1 MCQRSKVKPMMIKKL
16 SISFSLLFL
25 ILCTYRISGQNVDSL
40 KNLLSHLPDKPRD
53 DIYDTLRCKILD
65 QLGEISEGEEWR
77 GYCEQLKELC
87 DNRLNKVKKSDLH
100 LKNLYSHYLG
110 SAYSG
115 LGSCNYENG
124 DIILAIE
131 QWQRGLNYYEDA
143 KDTIGIATI
152 VNNLGV
158 SYMGLGE
165 LDKSLEFFNKS
176 YKLAQKDGSKA
187 DLAQIVNN
195 IGFIYMKKNLLDT
208 ALRYYKKSQALSEEI
223 GSLYSLAESINHI
236 GFVYKL
242 KSQYKEA
249 LAYYQKS
256 LSLREK
262 INDQKGIS
270 NSLNNIANC
279 YIDLKQ
285 YTAALPNAERSLEI
299 GKALGNVER
308 IRQAAFS
315 LKAIHEN
322 TGNYQDALR
331 MYELYIQMRDS
342 TMNESTRNE
351 GLKKNLKYEFEKREL
366 LLKEEQTRR
375 EALNEQK
382 RSYYTSFALVL
393 LMLLVLLFYSLYARY
408 KHKKEK
414 EQQDLLLRVKDSEI
428 KALQLQMN
436 PHFIFNSLNSV
447 LEFISRSE
455 TNEAIK
461 YLTKFSRLIRL
472 VLEFSNRKNIFLSE
486 EIELLTLYIDLENI
500 RSEKGFNVALSLEEG
515 LDPKNY
521 EIHPMLIQPF
531 IENSIIHGIQNKAKI
546 SETEKNVYKGE
557 LKIHFSI
564 EGEFLKCV
572 IEDNGIGR
580 EQAMAIKN
588 SKSFNHLS
596 LGMQI
601 TRERLDLIS
610 QRVSKI
616 EYFDLKDKNNQATG
630 TRVEILIPLLESF

>member
-1 MCQRSKVKPMMIKKL
+1 MIKKIFL
-16 SISFSLLFL
+16 IFVLFLNAGLYRSQTADSLLT
-25 ILCTYRISGQNVDSL
+25 ILSQ
-40 KNLLSHLPDKPRD
+40 LPERSKD
-53 DIYDTLRCKILD
+53 DVNDTLRCRLLD
-65 QLGEISEGEEWR
+65 LLAEESEGEQWR
-77 GYCEQLKELC
+77 RYSQELKELC
-87 DNRLNKVKKSDLH
+87 ELRLKKTE
-100 LKNLYSHYLG
+100 KNEKLRQFYLRHLG

-131 QWQRGLNYYEDA
+131 QWQLGLNHYEKA
-143 KDTIGIATI
+143 KDTVGIATI

-165 LDKSLEFFNKS
+165 LNKSLEFFNKS
-176 YKLAQKDGSKA
+176 YLLAEKSASKA

-195 IGFIYMKKNLLDT
+195 IGFIYMKKNSLDT
-208 ALRYYKKSQALSEEI
+208 ALSYYKKGQILAEES
-223 GSLYSLAESINHI
+223 GSTHSLAESINHI
-236 GFVYKL
+236 GYVYKL

-249 LAYYQKS
+249 LTNYQKS
-256 LSLREK
+256 LSLRES
-262 INDQKGIS
+262 ISDQKGIS

-279 YIDLKQ
+279 YIELKQ
-285 YTAALPNAERSLEI
+285 YASALPNAKRSLEI
-299 GKALGNVER
+299 GQTIGNVER

-315 LKAIHEN
+315 LKTIHEN
-322 TGNYQDALR
+322 TGNYKDALK
-331 MYELYIQMRDS
+331 MYDLYIQMRDS

-375 EALNEQK
+375 EALKDQK
-382 RSYYTSFALVL
+382 RTYYTSFTFIL
-393 LMLLVLLFYSLYARY
+393 LILLSVLFYSLYARY

-414 EQQDLLLRVKDSEI
+414 EQQDLLLRIKDSEI

-486 EIELLTLYIDLENI
+486 EIELLTLYVDLENI
-500 RSEKGFNVALSLEEG
+500 RSEKGFNVHINLEEG

-531 IENSIIHGIQNKAKI
+531 VENSIIHGIQNKVKI
-546 SETEKNVYKGE
+546 SEREKTLYKGE
-557 LKIHFSI
+557 LNIYFSI
-564 EGEFLKCV
+564 SGEFLKCI

-580 EQAMAIKN
+580 EQALIIKN

-596 LGMQI
+596 LGMHI

>member
-1 MCQRSKVKPMMIKKL
+1 MINKL
-16 SISFSLLFL
+16 SISFWLFILL
-25 ILCTYRISGQNVDSL
+25 LCSNGLAAQNADSL
-40 KNLLSHLPDKPRD
+40 KNSLSHLPERPKD

-65 QLGEISEGEEWR
+65 QLGELSEGEAWR
-77 GYCEQLKELC
+77 KYSEQLRELC
-87 DNRLNKVKKSDLH
+87 EIRLKKTGKDVY
-100 LKNLYSHYLG
+100 LKKFYSHYLG

-131 QWQRGLNYYEDA
+131 QWQMGLNHYEDI

-158 SYMGLGE
+158 SYMGLGD

-176 YKLAQKDGSKA
+176 YTLAQKNANKA

-195 IGFIYMKKNLLDT
+195 IGFIYMKKKLLDT
-208 ALRYYKKSQALSEEI
+208 ALNYYKKGKALSEES
-223 GSLYSLAESINHI
+223 GSDYSLAESINHI
-236 GFVYKL
+236 GFAYKL
-242 KSQYKEA
+242 KGQLSEA
-249 LAYYQKS
+249 LTYFEKS
-256 LSLREK
+256 LALREK

-270 NSLNNIANC
+270 NSLNNLANC
-279 YIDLKQ
+279 YIELKQ
-285 YTAALPNAERSLEI
+285 FDAAFTNAKRSLEI
-299 GKALGNVER
+299 GQTIGNVER

-315 LKAIHEN
+315 LKTIHEN
-322 TGNYQDALR
+322 TGRYKDALQ

-375 EALNEQK
+375 EALKDQK
-382 RSYYTSFALVL
+382 RTYYISFIFI
-393 LMLLVLLFYSLYARY
+393 LMLLLAVLFYSLYARY

-414 EQQDLLLRVKDSEI
+414 EQQDLLLRIKDSEI

-486 EIELLTLYIDLENI
+486 EIELLNLYIDLENI
-500 RSEKGFNVALSLEEG
+500 RSEKGFDVRLTLEEG

-531 IENSIIHGIQNKAKI
+531 VENSIIHGIQNKVKI
-546 SETEKNVYKGE
+546 SEREKIAYKGE
-557 LKIHFSI
+557 LSIYFSI
-564 EGEFLKCV
+564 SGEFLKCE

-580 EQAMAIKN
+580 EQAVIIKN

-596 LGMQI
+596 LGMHI
-601 TRERLDLIS
+601 TRERLGLIS

-616 EYFDLKDKNNQATG
+616 DYFDLKDKNNIATG
-630 TRVEILIPLLESF
+630 TRVEILIPLLQSF

>member
-1 MCQRSKVKPMMIKKL
+1 MIKKL
-16 SISFSLLFL
+16 GVSFSLLFL
-25 ILCTYRISGQNVDSL
+25 LIGTKTATAQNADSL
-40 KNLLSHLPDKPRD
+40 KNSLLHLPERPKD

-65 QLGEISEGEEWR
+65 QLGEISEGEAWR
-77 GYCEQLKELC
+77 NYSEQLKELC
-87 DNRLNKVKKSDLH
+87 EIRLKKIGKNSE
-100 LKNLYSHYLG
+100 LKNFYYHYLG

-131 QWQRGLNYYEDA
+131 QWQNGLNYYEA
-143 KDTIGIATI
+143 ARDTIGIATI

-165 LDKSLEFFNKS
+165 LDKCLEFFNKS
-176 YKLAQKDGSKA
+176 YKLAQKNASKA

-208 ALRYYKKSQALSEEI
+208 ALHYYKKGQALSEES
-223 GSLYSLAESINHI
+223 GSNYSLAESINHI
-236 GFVYKL
+236 GFAYKL
-242 KSQYKEA
+242 KGQLSEA
-249 LAYYQKS
+249 LIYYQKS
-256 LSLREK
+256 LAIREK

-270 NSLNNIANC
+270 NSLNNLANC
-279 YIDLKQ
+279 YIELKQ
-285 YTAALPNAERSLEI
+285 FDAALTNAKRSLEI
-299 GKALGNVER
+299 GKTLGNVER

-315 LKAIHEN
+315 LKTIHEN
-322 TGNYQDALR
+322 TGHYKDALK

-375 EALNEQK
+375 EALKDQK
-382 RSYYTSFALVL
+382 RTYYTSFTLIL
-393 LMLLVLLFYSLYARY
+393 LLLLGLLFYSLYARY

-414 EQQDLLLRVKDSEI
+414 EQQDLLLRIKDSEI

-486 EIELLTLYIDLENI
+486 EIELLGLYIDLENI
-500 RSEKGFNVALSLEEG
+500 RSEKGFNVHLTLEEG

-531 IENSIIHGIQNKAKI
+531 VENSIIHGIQNKVKI
-546 SETEKNVYKGE
+546 SETEKTHYKGE
-557 LKIHFSI
+557 LNIHFSMS
-564 EGEFLKCV
+564 GEFLKCV

-580 EQAMAIKN
+580 EQAVIIKN

-596 LGMQI
+596 LGMHI

-616 EYFDLKDKNNQATG
+616 DYFDLKDKNNMATG
-630 TRVEILIPLLESF
+630 TRVEILIPLLQSF

>member
-1 MCQRSKVKPMMIKKL
+1 MIRKIIL
-16 SISFSLLFL
+16 IFVLFLNVFLYRAQTADSLL
-25 ILCTYRISGQNVDSL
+25 T
-40 KNLLSHLPDKPRD
+40 LLSQLPERAKD
-53 DIYDTLRCKILD
+53 DVNDTLRCRL
-65 QLGEISEGEEWR
+65 LNLLAEESEGEQWR
-77 GYCEQLKELC
+77 RYCEELKELC
-87 DNRLNKVKKSDLH
+87 ELRLPKTR
-100 LKNLYSHYLG
+100 KNELLQQFYLRHLG

-131 QWQRGLNYYEDA
+131 QWQLGLNHYE
-143 KDTIGIATI
+143 KSRDTVGIATI

-165 LDKSLEFFNKS
+165 LNKSLEFFNKS
-176 YKLAQKDGSKA
+176 YLLAAKSAGKA

-195 IGFIYMKKNLLDT
+195 IGFIYMKKNSLDT
-208 ALRYYKKSQALSEEI
+208 ALSYYKKGQALSEES
-223 GSLYSLAESINHI
+223 GSTHSLAESINHI
-236 GFVYKL
+236 GYVYKL

-249 LAYYQKS
+249 LSYYQKS
-256 LSLREK
+256 LDLRER

-279 YIDLKQ
+279 YIELKQ
-285 YTAALPNAERSLEI
+285 YASALPNAIRSLEI
-299 GKALGNVER
+299 GKTIGNVER

-315 LKAIHEN
+315 LKTIHEN
-322 TGNYQDALR
+322 TGNYKDALK
-331 MYELYIQMRDS
+331 MYELYMQMRDS

-366 LLKEEQTRR
+366 LLKEEQTRQ
-375 EALNEQK
+375 EALKDQK
-382 RSYYTSFALVL
+382 RTYYTSFTLIL
-393 LMLLVLLFYSLYARY
+393 LMLLAVLFYSLYARY

-472 VLEFSNRKNIFLSE
+472 VLEFSNRKTIFLSE
-486 EIELLTLYIDLENI
+486 EIELLTLYVDLENI
-500 RSEKGFNVALSLEEG
+500 RSEKGFNVHLRLEEG

-531 IENSIIHGIQNKAKI
+531 IENSIIHGIQNKVKI
-546 SETEKNVYKGE
+546 SEKEKTDYQGE
-557 LKIHFSI
+557 LNIYFSI
-564 EGEFLKCV
+564 SGEFLKCI

-580 EQAMAIKN
+580 EQALIIKN

-596 LGMQI
+596 LGMHI

-616 EYFDLKDKNNQATG
+616 DYTDLKDKNNLATG
-630 TRVEILIPLLESF
+630 TRVEILIPLLQSF